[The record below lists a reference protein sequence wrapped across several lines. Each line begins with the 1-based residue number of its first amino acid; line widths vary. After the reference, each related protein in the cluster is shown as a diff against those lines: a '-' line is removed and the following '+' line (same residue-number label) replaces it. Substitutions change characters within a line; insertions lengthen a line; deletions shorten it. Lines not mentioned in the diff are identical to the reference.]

1 MDDGIEVERV
11 VMSDFKTEEEMHDA
25 LTSRGFERLS
35 GKDLIEKLRM
45 QTVNAK
51 RQWRHET
58 QDKLDGLEQRIEARR
73 RR

>member
-1 MDDGIEVERV
+1 MEDGTEVERV

-35 GKDLIEKLRM
+35 GTDLIEKLRM

-51 RQWRHET
+51 RKWRRET
-58 QDKLDGLEQRIEARR
+58 QDKLDDLKQRMEARR